1 MKIVKKINAI
11 LNKIDILL
19 VRKSTFDKILVNS
32 TQLEIA
38 LEKNNA
44 AKAISNAES
53 ALFETKIDNVLR
65 DVIRHQISIKWDL
78 VDKIEKANGET
89 ENLNLTCP
97 LCDYF
102 GTNEKYSIFMAQC
115 IFGGGQLKR
124 FQCPKC
130 DVIFGANKMLALN
143 AKELAQDYESHYRVY
158 KLGDST
164 DQEIRAFN
172 LLKPKKNGIYLNYG
186 AGAWS
191 KSVQILRTQGWNVFA
206 FEPHS
211 PATSHHDYV
220 IGNKV
225 DLLKFKFD
233 GIFSNNV
240 LEHLRFPIQEFVFMK
255 NILKSNAKMSHAT
268 PCYEYLYEF
277 TRFHLFFYLGR
288 SKKFLAKKAGLV
300 ISDFVVDKEF
310 MCAIYETQKL

>member
-1 MKIVKKINAI
+1 MKIAKKINAL
-11 LNKIDILL
+11 LNKFDVLL
-19 VRKSTFDKILVNS
+19 IRKSTFDKILVNS
-32 TQLEIA
+32 TQLQIA

-44 AKAISNAES
+44 AKTISNAES
-53 ALFETKIDNVLR
+53 SFFEKKIDDVRR
-65 DVIRHQISIKWDL
+65 DIIRHQISIKWDL
-78 VDKIEKANGET
+78 LDQIEKANDVI
-89 ENLNLTCP
+89 ENPTRTCP
-97 LCDYF
+97 LCNYI

-115 IFGGGQLKR
+115 IFGGGRLQR
-124 FQCPKC
+124 FQCPEC
-130 DVIFGANKMLALN
+130 DVIFGPNKVLALI
-143 AKELAQDYESHYRVY
+143 AKELTQDYESHYRVFEG
-158 KLGDST
+158 GDST

-211 PATSHHDYV
+211 SATPHHDYV
-220 IGNKV
+220 IGNKA

-240 LEHLRFPIQEFVFMK
+240 LEHLRQPIEEFVFMK
-255 NILKSNAKMSHAT
+255 NILKPNAKMSHAT
-268 PCYEYLYEF
+268 PCYEYLYEY

-288 SKKFLAKKAGLV
+288 SKNFLAKKAGLI
-300 ISDFVVDKEF
+300 ISDFITDKEF
-310 MCAIYETQKL
+310 MCAVYEAQKL